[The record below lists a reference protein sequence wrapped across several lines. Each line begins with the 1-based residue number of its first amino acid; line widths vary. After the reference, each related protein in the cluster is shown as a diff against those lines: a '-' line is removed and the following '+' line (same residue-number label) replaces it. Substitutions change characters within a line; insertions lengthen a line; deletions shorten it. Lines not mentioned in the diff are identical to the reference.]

1 MKLATK
7 LILFISGSK
16 LIIVGLFILV
26 LPFLVGEIASEYTN
40 YMLRMQRAEVMQT
53 IRKNGLDYYLQ
64 GESEYGSYTMLKEE
78 YIALEQIDSS
88 SIQDTIRDAKRA
100 VEGDTLSYRILSHV
114 FTDQGKQYL
123 LEIGKTS
130 ASIDHYNK
138 PLQRVT
144 LYALIFLIALTV
156 LVDVVFTRILVKP
169 LSLII
174 KTKLLNRQFPFRR
187 KPELVQTSTTD
198 FKYLDESLVLL
209 MQQINEAFEKEREFT
224 ANASHEFMTPISILQ
239 SKMENLLRDDLVS
252 EEVAVRVVEMMRTLD
267 RLKRIS
273 SSLLLISRIDNE
285 QYTKTD
291 TLRVAPL
298 IQELIAEVD
307 FKLEERNIQTVLT
320 LQQDMELLHVNA
332 DLLFQ
337 LFYNLIH
344 NAIKFTPSG
353 GKISIADQL
362 LTTGAYQIQISDTG
376 TGIPSEQLPFIFDRF
391 KKSISGN
398 QMGYGLGLAIVK
410 RIATYHQIQISVRS
424 QVNQGTTFILTFA
437 TNQVRK
443 AIS

>member
-16 LIIVGLFILV
+16 FIIVGLFILV
-26 LPFLVGEIASEYTN
+26 LPVLVGEIASEYTN

-53 IRKNGLDYYLQ
+53 IHKNGLDYYLQ
-64 GESEYGSYTMLKEE
+64 GENEYGSYTMLREE
-78 YIALEQIDSS
+78 YIALEQTDHAVL
-88 SIQDTIRDAKRA
+88 QDTIRDAKR
-100 VEGDTLSYRILSHV
+100 VIEGDTLNYRILSHV
-114 FTDQGKQYL
+114 FTHQGRHYL
-123 LEIGKTS
+123 LEIGKTT
-130 ASIDHYNK
+130 ASIDHYNR

-144 LYALIFLIALTV
+144 LYALVFLIALTV
-156 LVDVVFTRILVKP
+156 LVDIVFTRILVRP

-174 KTKLLNRQFPFRR
+174 KTKLLNRKFPFRR

-198 FKYLDESLVLL
+198 FRYLDESLVLL

-239 SKMENLLRDDLVS
+239 SKMENLLRDDLVNDDA
-252 EEVAVRVVEMMRTLD
+252 AVRVVEMMRTLD

-273 SSLLLISRIDNE
+273 GSLLLISRIDNE

-291 TLRVAPL
+291 TLPIASM
-298 IQELIAEVD
+298 IEELMAEVD
-307 FKLEERNIQTVLT
+307 FKLEEQGIQTSRT
-320 LQQDMELLHVNA
+320 LRPDIALLHVNA

-353 GKISIADQL
+353 GKISITDQL
-362 LTTGAYQIQISDTG
+362 LTDGAYQIQISDTG
-376 TGIPSEQLPFIFDRF
+376 AGIPSEQLPFVFDRF
-391 KKSISGN
+391 KKSTSGN
-398 QMGYGLGLAIVK
+398 QTGFGLGLAIVK
-410 RIATYHQIQISVRS
+410 RIATYHHMQIEVSS
-424 QVNQGTTFILTFA
+424 QVNKGTQFTLTFA
-437 TNQVRK
+437 AKNVK
-443 AIS
+443 KVE